1 MATSYNGWTAH
12 PDKNV
17 IGVVQHPVYSG
28 GLKAGDVATVL
39 QYVADQL
46 AKRVEPV
53 IPDHCWG
60 YAYKTNANN
69 PSQLSCHA
77 SGTAID
83 FNAPAHPNGKGNTF
97 TSAQVKTIEA
107 ILREVDGT
115 VKWLKGYDEMH
126 FEIGVN
132 AQTLA
137 PVAARL
143 RGSKPPVTTPPPTT
157 PPKDWFDMATEA
169 DLRRIVADEIKKN
182 NPAAA
187 TACWDVVM
195 PNNAGGKP
203 EVSQPGRKAR
213 DTMGSMMTLL
223 NRIYHFK

>member
-12 PDKNV
+12 SDKNA

-28 GLKAGDVATVL
+28 GLKAGDVTTVL
-39 QYVADQL
+39 LYVDAQME
-46 AKRVEPV
+46 ARVEKR
-53 IPDHCWG
+53 IPAHCWG
-60 YAYKTNANN
+60 YAYKANANN
-69 PSQLSCHA
+69 PSQLSNHA

-83 FNAPAHPNGKGNTF
+83 RNAPEHPNGKGGTF
-97 TSAQVKTIEA
+97 SAAQVKQIEA
-107 ILREVDGT
+107 ILAECGGA

-126 FEIGVN
+126 FDIAVD
-132 AQTLA
+132 AKTLA
-137 PVAARL
+137 PIAARL
-143 RGSKPPVTTPPPTT
+143 AGKPPAVTTPPPPT
-157 PPKDWFDMATEA
+157 KDWFDMATEA